1 MVPCSQIKLESS
13 DSVYT
18 ISRRIEKYNVGIY
31 KKYTKSAIEHAKAYC
46 ERLRKKEKILKDA
59 AENKL

>member
-31 KKYTKSAIEHAKAYC
+31 KKYTKSAIEHAKVYC
-46 ERLRKKEKILKDA
+46 ERLRKKWKTLKDT
-59 AENKL
+59 EGGKL